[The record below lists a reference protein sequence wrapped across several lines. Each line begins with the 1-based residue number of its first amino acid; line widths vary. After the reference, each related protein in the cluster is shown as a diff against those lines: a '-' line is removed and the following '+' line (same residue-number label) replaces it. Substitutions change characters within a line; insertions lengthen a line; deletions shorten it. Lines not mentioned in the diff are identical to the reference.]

1 MTKQVERGGKH
12 VLLWHGRAGVT
23 VTGVFIH
30 DHFADKLFLPIR
42 VIFAL
47 LHLSA
52 RQGGSGDFI
61 EKLRRSGFL

>member
-1 MTKQVERGGKH
+1 MTKQVESMLSGRGDG
-12 VLLWHGRAGVT
+12 GA
-23 VTGVFIH
+23 VTGVLH